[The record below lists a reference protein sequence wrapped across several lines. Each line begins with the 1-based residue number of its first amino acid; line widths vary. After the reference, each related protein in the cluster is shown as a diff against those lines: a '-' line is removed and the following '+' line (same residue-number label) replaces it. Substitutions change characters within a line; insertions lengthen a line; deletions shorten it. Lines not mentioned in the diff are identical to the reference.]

1 MGRSIYLSEKEIL
14 ALIDASTE
22 WVGMMMNGGVLAM
35 QEAEDR
41 LNNGLGRALKN
52 CIKDAGEK
60 ETIRIIKGGIRMD
73 NQEICEALEIIKNV
87 CKETKLKHKDDCAIP
102 CMMCPLGN
110 YHGDCCIVGTDPEGW
125 DIAFA
130 DEIPRLIK

>member
-41 LNNGLGRALKN
+41 LNNGLGRALK
-52 CIKDAGEK
+52 KLYKGRRGE
-60 ETIRIIKGGIRMD
+60 R
-73 NQEICEALEIIKNV
+73 NYKN
-87 CKETKLKHKDDCAIP
+87 
-102 CMMCPLGN
+102 
-110 YHGDCCIVGTDPEGW
+110 Y
-125 DIAFA
+125 
-130 DEIPRLIK
+130 